1 MKQSEKEQRV
11 MQEAKR
17 LPKEIQPENDLWP
30 VIRSAL
36 VGTRQLSAHNRAQSR
51 VVAWRMAAAVAL
63 IAFSSLMTLWVS
75 RTVPVDPEM
84 QVLVIPEIPDKLF
97 GRYNVLESSYTGARA
112 QLLHDF
118 KENLAKLSPETRET
132 VKKNLAEIMQ
142 AVDEINEA
150 LAKDPSNTLL
160 QRLLLA
166 AFSSE
171 LEVYGNV
178 NRISRMEMLRTDT

>member
-17 LPKEIQPENDLWP
+17 LPQEIQPENDLWP
-30 VIRSAL
+30 AIRSAL
-36 VGTRQLSAHNRAQSR
+36 VGTRQLSVHDRAQSR

-63 IAFSSLMTLWVS
+63 IAFSSLTTLWVS
-75 RTVPVDPEM
+75 RKVPVDPE
-84 QVLVIPEIPDKLF
+84 VNVVVIPEMADKLF

-112 QLLHDF
+112 QLLHEF
-118 KENLAKLSPETRET
+118 NENLAKLSPETRAT
-132 VKKNLAEIMQ
+132 VAKNLAEIMQ
-142 AVDEINEA
+142 AVDEINAA

-166 AFSSE
+166 AYTSE

-178 NRISRMEMLRTDT
+178 NRISRMEMLRTET

>member
-1 MKQSEKEQRV
+1 MKQSEREQRV

-36 VGTRQLSAHNRAQSR
+36 VGTRQLGTHDRAQSR

-75 RTVPVDPEM
+75 RTVPVGPETP
-84 QVLVIPEIPDKLF
+84 VVVIPEIPDKLF